1 MSRVAGLAAVLSVA
15 ATLGL
20 AFQAAL
26 AAAISSSAAISVKA
40 GSWSGRPSPAPRL
53 RFDGRPLR
61 LTPDGKFV
69 FGFNR
74 DAEKTA
80 TLDVTYPDGTKDH
93 RVVDVARTKYKIQRI
108 NGLPQKFVSPNKKQL
123 ARIARENGQIVK
135 AREQDI
141 DGTWF
146 AEKFIWPAK
155 GRISG
160 VFGSQRILNGKPRA
174 PHTGL
179 DIAVPVGTV
188 LRAPAGGVVSLA
200 QPDFY
205 LTGGTLMIDHGHGV
219 SSVFIHLSEIDVKV
233 GQTVKQGQR
242 IALTG
247 ATGRVTGPHVH
258 WGALLVRQPARS
270 PAPGSEK
277 AAIGLGGR
285 RRPRPMVRCVIPC
298 ASANKESSYLPI
310 SAANAHILG

>member
-26 AAAISSSAAISVKA
+26 AGDLKLGGDISEGGLVV
-40 GSWSGRPSPAPRL
+40 GSTEPGAKVTL
-53 RFDGRPLR
+53 DGRPLR

-80 TLDVTYPDGTKDH
+80 ALDVTYPDGTKDH

-123 ARIARENGQIVK
+123 ERIARENGQIVK
-135 AREQDI
+135 AREQDMA
-141 DGTWF
+141 GTWF

-258 WGALLVRQPARS
+258 WGLYWFDNRLDPQRLVPKKQQ
-270 PAPGSEK
+270 
-277 AAIGLGGR
+277 
-285 RRPRPMVRCVIPC
+285 
-298 ASANKESSYLPI
+298 
-310 SAANAHILG
+310 

>member
-1 MSRVAGLAAVLSVA
+1 MNSLARIAGS
-15 ATLGL
+15 
-20 AFQAAL
+20 AAL
-26 AAAISSSAAISVKA
+26 AALALGAVSAQAADKVTLNGDVSEGGLVIGQTDPGAKVV
-40 GSWSGRPSPAPRL
+40 
-53 RFDGRPLR
+53 FDGRPLR
-61 LTPDGKFV
+61 LTAKGRFV

-74 DAEKTA
+74 DAKKTA
-80 TLDVTYPDGTKDH
+80 TLDVVYPDGTKDH
-93 RVVDVARTKYKIQRI
+93 RVLKVARTKYHIARI
-108 NGLPQKFVSPNKKQL
+108 NGLPSKMVSPNKKEL
-123 ARIARENGQIVK
+123 ARIRRENGKIIK

-141 DGTWF
+141 DGNWF

-200 QPDFY
+200 RPNFF
-205 LTGGTLMIDHGHGV
+205 LTGGTLMIDHGHGL

-233 GQTVKQGQR
+233 GQIVKQGQKLG
-242 IALTG
+242 LTG

-258 WGALLVRQPARS
+258 WGVYWFDNRLDPQRLVPAS
-270 PAPGSEK
+270 T
-277 AAIGLGGR
+277 
-285 RRPRPMVRCVIPC
+285 
-298 ASANKESSYLPI
+298 NK
-310 SAANAHILG
+310 

>member
-1 MSRVAGLAAVLSVA
+1 VTRFVRVVGFAALLTLSA
-15 ATLGL
+15 
-20 AFQAAL
+20 QAAL
-26 AAAISSSAAISVKA
+26 AGTLKLSGDISEGGLVIGTTEPGTMVRLDGKA
-40 GSWSGRPSPAPRL
+40 
-53 RFDGRPLR
+53 LR
-61 LTPDGKFV
+61 LTPDGHFV

-80 TLDVTYPDGTKDH
+80 TLDVTYPDGTKGH
-93 RVVDVARTKYKIQRI
+93 RVLAVARTKYRIQRI
-108 NGLPQKFVSPNKKQL
+108 NGLPQKFVTPNKKQL
-123 ARIARENGQIVK
+123 ARIARENGQIIK
-135 AREQDI
+135 AREKDI
-141 DGTWF
+141 AGAWF

-200 QPDFY
+200 QPNFY
-205 LTGGTLMIDHGHGV
+205 LTGGTLMIDHGHGL

-233 GQTVKQGQR
+233 GQSVRQGQK
-242 IALTG
+242 IGLTG

-258 WGALLVRQPARS
+258 WGLYWFDNRLDPQRLVPKKQQ
-270 PAPGSEK
+270 
-277 AAIGLGGR
+277 
-285 RRPRPMVRCVIPC
+285 
-298 ASANKESSYLPI
+298 
-310 SAANAHILG
+310 